1 MTLNFK
7 IMKKLELTQMENL
20 QGGSEA
26 PGWKCFASSF
36 VTGFGIGSLQPEIF
50 AAGFYGVIT
59 YC

>member
-1 MTLNFK
+1 
-7 IMKKLELTQMENL
+7 MKKLELTQMENL